1 LLLNNVES
9 NNSEEK
15 KIHYRLTN
23 EFFRESATYK
33 MGYYDAKNKLSLKHD
48 KKQYKIWEICTSFID
63 YQIKNNKQ
71 ILKVID
77 VGCGIGDFTLDLAKR
92 YPQFNKIIGVD
103 ILDEIIEIARKKEEI
118 YDKVTILKG
127 DLLNLE
133 FDDRFFDLSVCIN
146 VFHHIHPKDFKKAV
160 KELSR
165 ITDKY
170 VILEIR
176 NKKNYFNFY
185 YKYFALPFY
194 YKNLPVTACSIEEV
208 NNMFELHNFKPVI
221 AKGIYPRTGIC
232 WRLILI
238 YKRAEITKN

>member
-1 LLLNNVES
+1 MES
-9 NNSEEK
+9 KNSEEK
-15 KIHYRLTN
+15 KKHYRLTN

-48 KKQYKIWEICTSFID
+48 PKQYKIWKICTSFID
-63 YQIKNNKQ
+63 KQIKNNKK

-77 VGCGIGDFTLDLAKR
+77 LGCGIGDFTLDLAKR

-118 YDKVTILKG
+118 SDKVTIFKG

-133 FDDRFFDLSVCIN
+133 FDDRSFDLSICIN
-146 VFHHIHPKDFKKAV
+146 VFHHIHPKDFEKAV